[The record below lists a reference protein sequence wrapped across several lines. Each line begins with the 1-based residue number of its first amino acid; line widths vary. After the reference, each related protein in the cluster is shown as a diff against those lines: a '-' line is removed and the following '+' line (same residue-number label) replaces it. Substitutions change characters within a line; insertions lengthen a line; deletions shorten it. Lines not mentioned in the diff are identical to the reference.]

1 MQIITQHAEPNRRPK
16 HDSFFVEQLLGSC
29 MSKEEVLA
37 TFQRMEIPSENRYF
51 YVSLLTPI
59 NLLICAKRE
68 NLSRYDLF
76 HMAASQ
82 IGTFCGSHANDTC
95 WALSG
100 TVPSN
105 VVILFSID
113 GALMEQSRANSDEK
127 IRSILQKI
135 MDTCNICGL
144 TWQAYTS
151 HPTGDYDALHAAYDQ
166 ARELMAAAVMLG
178 LSQQNLSYEDLCI
191 PGSEINTPE
200 YMKLV
205 QQQEN
210 RFWTALSR
218 NDFKKAQELLHEI
231 IDIQFQ
237 PEHLNIQ
244 CVSSIFYALLNK
256 VRCAIDCMRL
266 FAGPDAFDA
275 FDTAPRILY
284 RKSLNEVR
292 IQIDVIFDTYYHDK
306 SKSPT
311 PPPWLTR
318 LEEYIEQNY
327 CDSNLNVATA
337 ADQFG
342 LNPAYA
348 SRMYKRFYGCSI
360 LEQINRLRIQR
371 GKELMQENRLLK
383 DIAQELG
390 YDNPQ
395 RMNRAFHK
403 YTGVTPKE
411 YMEQHQTLGV

>member
-1 MQIITQHAEPNRRPK
+1 MQTKTQSNEPNHRPE

-29 MSKEEVLA
+29 MSKEEVLT
-37 TFQRMEIPSENRYF
+37 TFQHMRIPAENRHF
-51 YVSLLTPI
+51 YVSILTPT
-59 NLLICAKRE
+59 NLVGCAKRE
-68 NLSRYDLF
+68 NMSRYDLF
-76 HMAASQ
+76 HKGAGQ
-82 IGTFCGSHANDTC
+82 VGRFCGSHADKTC

-100 TVPSN
+100 TVPSE

-113 GALMEQSRANSDEK
+113 SSLMNQGRRDADEK
-127 IRSILQKI
+127 VRSVLQDM
-135 MDTCNICGL
+135 MDHCNVCGL
-144 TWQAYTS
+144 SWRAYTS

-166 ARELMAAAVMLG
+166 AKELMAAAVMLG

-191 PGSEINTPE
+191 PGAKINTAE

-218 NDFKKAQELLHEI
+218 NDFEKAQEILHEI
-231 IDIQFQ
+231 MEVQFQ
-237 PEHLNIQ
+237 PEHLNVQ
-244 CVSSIFYALLNK
+244 CVSSVFYALLNK

-266 FAGPDAFDA
+266 FAGQEAFDA
-275 FDTAPRILY
+275 FETAPRILY
-284 RKSLNEVR
+284 RKSLDEVR
-292 IQIDVIFDTYYHDK
+292 VQIDVIFATYYHDK
-306 SKSPT
+306 SNAPT

-318 LEEYIEQNY
+318 LEEYIQANY
-327 CDSNLNVATA
+327 CDPNLNVATA

-348 SRMYKRFYGCSI
+348 SRIYKRFYGCSI

-371 GKELMQENRLLK
+371 AKVLMQENKLLK

-411 YMEQHQTLGV
+411 YMEQHQTLGI